1 MQALSKRFLSMQ
13 ALQAAVIINM
23 LEVDII
29 LNADQAH
36 KALMKSAGFK
46 FSGVRK
52 IDEWTRRRQIANTV
66 CGFLRTNHQADFIEF
81 AKGGQVSEV
90 TAQKIANKYGINA
103 LKDTDA
109 LLCAV
114 QDSQRY

>member
-1 MQALSKRFLSMQ
+1 MTVLAKRFTTMQ
-13 ALQAAVIINM
+13 PLQAAIILNM

-36 KALMKSAGFK
+36 KALLKAKGFK
-46 FSGVRK
+46 FSGIRDTNEWNRRK
-52 IDEWTRRRQIANTV
+52 NKANNV
-66 CGFLRTNHQADFIEF
+66 LGVLRKHYLSDFVEF
-81 AKGGQVSEV
+81 CKGGKVGAEVSHR
-90 TAQKIANKYGINA
+90 IATDYGVAA
-103 LKDTDA
+103 LAETDQ